1 MKFVTLKEENT
12 KENETFV
19 LFLQYDNNMENL
31 KKLTEIIN
39 SADTSEMYGDYSKFS
54 IDIINLVSEQTV
66 QELCK
71 IDIGVYGPLFSSC
84 YGVFSFPHKDFDN
97 LSNEDKALKLDE
109 LFYPCRIS
117 DYFQKE
123 KIEESNSEKVDSK
136 IDKKSLLKI
145 FEAWK
150 EEESSSDIYHMILD
164 WINKNQQ
171 FLKHDKKASSIIEE
185 ILTRMESNDETND
198 IVEDFV
204 VGYKYEYLSK
214 SILGEAIDKILF
226 GR

>member
-1 MKFVTLKEENT
+1 
-12 KENETFV
+12 
-19 LFLQYDNNMENL
+19 
-31 KKLTEIIN
+31 
-39 SADTSEMYGDYSKFS
+39 
-54 IDIINLVSEQTV
+54 
-66 QELCK
+66 
-71 IDIGVYGPLFSSC
+71 
-84 YGVFSFPHKDFDN
+84 
-97 LSNEDKALKLDE
+97 
-109 LFYPCRIS
+109 
-117 DYFQKE
+117 
-123 KIEESNSEKVDSK
+123 
-136 IDKKSLLKI
+136 
-145 FEAWK
+145 
-150 EEESSSDIYHMILD
+150 MILD